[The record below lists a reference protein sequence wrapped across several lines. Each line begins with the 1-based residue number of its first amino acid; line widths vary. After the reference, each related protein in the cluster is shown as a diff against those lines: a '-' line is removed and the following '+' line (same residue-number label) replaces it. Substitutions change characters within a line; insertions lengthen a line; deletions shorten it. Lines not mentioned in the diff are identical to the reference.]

1 MAAAAEEDRNYF
13 VFPHQTAEGDTR
25 TVEVYSYPYRVDGEE
40 LLFSIVQ
47 DITQRVVAEEEM
59 QQRRNWLVGTLLGIA
74 VLLLVIV
81 LLLLRRR
88 QESRINEQYLRQAK
102 KEAEAANKA
111 KSRFLANMSHEIRT
125 PINGIMGYLQ
135 LMSETNLNKEQS
147 EYVKYIYQ
155 SSETLLRVINDI
167 LDHSKI
173 ESGRMEINEEP
184 INLRETLEAG
194 IIPLKAEAESKET
207 QLEIETDPEI
217 PDKVIADPLRI
228 RQILLNLVGNAVKFT
243 ENGHARIKVQ
253 ALSSD
258 EENCRIKITVTD
270 TGIGMSQETIDHL
283 LQPFYQSDNS
293 DTRKYGGTGLGIPIT
308 NELVKMMGG
317 TMKMESDLGKGTSI
331 QVELPFAVAKKA
343 VVDKDGRKNKLHG
356 QDSLALRKSDGS
368 PLNVLVVEDHEINR
382 KMLVAMLSK
391 QGITCDLA
399 VNGQEAVEKVSSEVY
414 DLVLMDIQMPIMDGL
429 EATRQIRS
437 MSMIHQPRVIALTG
451 HAMEEN
457 RDKCLDIGIDD
468 FLIKPIS
475 FQKLFNII
483 NGLNEAENEPVENS
497 QKSISDILE
506 VLMNVNGFEEEEA
519 MELVQIGVE
528 NSLQLV
534 KKTAEA
540 LQRNDRKTVKERLHT
555 LKGSAANLQFKA
567 IEQWAAQAEEL
578 THKND
583 ITELE
588 KRIHYIEEKLEHM
601 NQEIKEM
608 TEEWN

>member
-1 MAAAAEEDRNYF
+1 MKSHVKPWQKRCLWLIFFFCSILSIQVLAAEEEMSLNFDDLFEAHGSIMLIIEVDSGKILHANQAAVEFYGYSTQELENLKIQDLNQLTEAEINEEMAAAAEEDRNYF

-308 NELVKMMGG
+308 NELVKKMGG

-391 QGITCDLA
+391 Q
-399 VNGQEAVEKVSSEVY
+399 
-414 DLVLMDIQMPIMDGL
+414 
-429 EATRQIRS
+429 
-437 MSMIHQPRVIALTG
+437 
-451 HAMEEN
+451 
-457 RDKCLDIGIDD
+457 
-468 FLIKPIS
+468 
-475 FQKLFNII
+475 
-483 NGLNEAENEPVENS
+483 
-497 QKSISDILE
+497 
-506 VLMNVNGFEEEEA
+506 
-519 MELVQIGVE
+519 
-528 NSLQLV
+528 
-534 KKTAEA
+534 
-540 LQRNDRKTVKERLHT
+540 
-555 LKGSAANLQFKA
+555 
-567 IEQWAAQAEEL
+567 
-578 THKND
+578 
-583 ITELE
+583 
-588 KRIHYIEEKLEHM
+588 
-601 NQEIKEM
+601 
-608 TEEWN
+608 